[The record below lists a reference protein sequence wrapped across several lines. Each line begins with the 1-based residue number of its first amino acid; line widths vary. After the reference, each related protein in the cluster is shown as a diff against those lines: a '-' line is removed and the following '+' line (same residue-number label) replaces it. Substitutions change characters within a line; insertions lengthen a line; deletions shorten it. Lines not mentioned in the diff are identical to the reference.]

1 MKYSQELIQKIKDS
15 VPISSL
21 IGSYVKLI
29 SSGNMRYK
37 GLCPFHNEKTPSFT
51 VSDDK
56 ANYHCFGCGA
66 HGDVISFLQDKENL
80 TFNEAVEKLAIKAA
94 IPLPKENVVTKKEQE
109 KLDYEYEIIASFNEF
124 FKEKLQNSIAFTYL
138 AKRQLSEELRQEFE
152 LGYAPS
158 RFEINEFVKKN
169 KYEMKDL
176 LNLGLFR
183 KGEKNNYFFLSE
195 RLIFPIHN
203 HFGKIVAF
211 GGRILGEGQP
221 KYINSPEYKFFK
233 KREVLYNFHKAKS
246 EIRKTKQVF
255 VCEGYMDVISVFAAG
270 IKNVVA
276 PLGTAFSEAHL
287 KLLWKFC
294 DAPVICLDGDQAG
307 INAMQRIAN
316 LALPDLEPNK
326 TLNFVILPE
335 NMDPDDIL
343 KKMVIAELNK
353 IFKKQIPLSRYFLN
367 HYCDDAIETPEARIG
382 ILQEL
387 QNIAKSIKH
396 NDVRDEYFKF
406 FKEEFYKFYHKKQDY
421 SKYSSPSN
429 LKITRAKL
437 PLEEVDIILF
447 IALNIESLQDS
458 QIEENFAMLELSS
471 PYLTELQE
479 YLLQNLADFN
489 MEEFR
494 KIIIAKGKNEFTDF
508 FIQKLNLLTIIEN
521 DSAKKN
527 IKYEYLTRKI
537 TLAKLKQEYKENINS
552 TNLEQE
558 NLAFKLQQDI
568 QNLEMELNE
577 YLNQLG
583 ES

>member
-343 KKMVIAELNK
+343 KK

>member
-29 SSGNMRYK
+29 SYGNMRYK

-80 TFNEAVEKLAIKAA
+80 TFNEAVEKLAVKAA
-94 IPLPKENVVTKKEQE
+94 IPLPRENVVTKKEQE

-124 FKEKLQNSIAFTYL
+124 FKEKLQNSTAFTYL
-138 AKRQLSEELRQEFE
+138 TKRQIPEELRQEFQ

-233 KREVLYNFHKAKS
+233 KREVLYNFYKAKS

-287 KLLWKFC
+287 KLLWQFC

-343 KKMVIAELNK
+343 KKMGIAELNK
-353 IFKKQIPLSRYFLN
+353 IFKKQIPLSRYFLDY
-367 HYCDDAIETPEARIG
+367 HCDDAVKTPEARIG

-406 FKEEFYKFYHKKQDY
+406 FKEEFYKFYHKKHDY
-421 SKYSSPSN
+421 SKYNSPSN

-437 PLEEVDIILF
+437 PLEEVDMILF
-447 IALNIESLQDS
+447 VALNIESLQDS

>member
-29 SSGNMRYK
+29 SYGNMRYK

-80 TFNEAVEKLAIKAA
+80 TFNEAVEKLAVKAA
-94 IPLPKENVVTKKEQE
+94 IPLPRENVVTKKEQE

-124 FKEKLQNSIAFTYL
+124 FKEKLQNSTAFTYL
-138 AKRQLSEELRQEFE
+138 TKRQIPEELRQEFQ

-287 KLLWKFC
+287 KLLWQFC

-326 TLNFVILPE
+326 TLNFVVLPE

-343 KKMVIAELNK
+343 KKNGIAELNK

-406 FKEEFYKFYHKKQDY
+406 FKEEFYKFYHKKHDY
-421 SKYSSPSN
+421 SKYNSSSN

-437 PLEEVDIILF
+437 PLEEVDMILF
-447 IALNIESLQDS
+447 VALNIESLQDS

>member
-1 MKYSQELIQKIKDS
+1 M
-15 VPISSL
+15 
-21 IGSYVKLI
+21 
-29 SSGNMRYK
+29 
-37 GLCPFHNEKTPSFT
+37 
-51 VSDDK
+51 
-56 ANYHCFGCGA
+56 
-66 HGDVISFLQDKENL
+66 
-80 TFNEAVEKLAIKAA
+80 
-94 IPLPKENVVTKKEQE
+94 
-109 KLDYEYEIIASFNEF
+109 
-124 FKEKLQNSIAFTYL
+124 
-138 AKRQLSEELRQEFE
+138 
-152 LGYAPS
+152 
-158 RFEINEFVKKN
+158 
-169 KYEMKDL
+169 
-176 LNLGLFR
+176 
-183 KGEKNNYFFLSE
+183 
-195 RLIFPIHN
+195 
-203 HFGKIVAF
+203 
-211 GGRILGEGQP
+211 
-221 KYINSPEYKFFK
+221 
-233 KREVLYNFHKAKS
+233 
-246 EIRKTKQVF
+246 
-255 VCEGYMDVISVFAAG
+255 
-270 IKNVVA
+270 
-276 PLGTAFSEAHL
+276 
-287 KLLWKFC
+287 
-294 DAPVICLDGDQAG
+294 
-307 INAMQRIAN
+307 
-316 LALPDLEPNK
+316 
-326 TLNFVILPE
+326 
-335 NMDPDDIL
+335 
-343 KKMVIAELNK
+343 
-353 IFKKQIPLSRYFLN
+353 
-367 HYCDDAIETPEARIG
+367 
-382 ILQEL
+382 QEL